1 MIISR
6 RHFYL
11 SMKLDAIVKTLR
23 PLETL
28 CLHDNNITGLTYDSR
43 MVEPGYAFIA
53 VRGEHSDGHEFV
65 ADAIMKGATAIVC
78 EDDVMVPRHVATIKV
93 ADSRVA
99 LAQLACAFHGSPS
112 SYLKMVGVTG
122 TNGKTTVSHLVRH
135 FFQYFEPEPGLI
147 GTVGYR
153 IGERNIPATRTTPEA
168 PELQAMLE
176 SMVEAELQH
185 AIMEVSSH
193 ALVQER
199 VYGIDF
205 DIGIFT
211 NLTQDH
217 LDYHGSLDHY
227 FEAKAK
233 LFTTLG
239 TGDKEGTVAI
249 LNSDDEHG
257 RILADKAL
265 PSAILNFGTRRL
277 PDGSAPDVFAER
289 IELSR
294 TGSAFHITTPWGAGE
309 VQLPLLGRFN
319 VSNALAA
326 LTAAGSAGVPFA
338 ELVERLR
345 TIPEV
350 PGRLERIP
358 SERGLVFV
366 DYAHTDDALRSVLQT
381 LRDVAADKK
390 ITVVF
395 GCGGN
400 RDTTKRAPMGQV
412 AARLA
417 DYAIITNDNPR
428 REDPA
433 IIAAEVAR
441 GFKGSE
447 HFEIVL
453 DREQAIATAVDQ
465 LGDDE
470 ILLIAGKG
478 HETYQEFSDT
488 IVPFD
493 DRRVARDLLERR
505 ESSR

>member
-11 SMKLDAIVKTLR
+11 SMKLDTIVKNLR

-28 CLHDNNITGLTYDSR
+28 CLHDNDITGLTYDSR
-43 MVEPGYAFIA
+43 MVEPGYAFVAI
-53 VRGEHSDGHEFV
+53 RGEHSDGHEYV
-65 ADAIMKGATAIVC
+65 SDAVMKGAIAVIC
-78 EDDVMVPRHVATIKV
+78 EEDVMVPRHVATVKV
-93 ADSRVA
+93 ASSRIA

-176 SMVEAELQH
+176 SMVEAELGH

-199 VYGIDF
+199 VHGIDF

-217 LDYHGSLDHY
+217 LDYHGTLKNY
-227 FEAKAK
+227 FHAKAK
-233 LFTTLG
+233 LFTMLG
-239 TGDKEGTVAI
+239 TGDKEGAVAI

-257 RILADKAL
+257 RILAEMAL
-265 PSAILNFGTRRL
+265 PAGKLTYGTRRL
-277 PDGSAPDVFAER
+277 PDGSVPDVYAKN

-294 TGSAFHITTPWGAGE
+294 VGSAFHITTPWGEGE

-326 LTAAGSAGVPFA
+326 LAAAGAAGVPFKD
-338 ELVERLR
+338 LVERLR
-345 TIPEV
+345 SIPEV

-366 DYAHTDDALRSVLQT
+366 DYAHTDDALRNVLET
-381 LRDVAADKK
+381 LRDVAADRK

-400 RDTTKRAPMGQV
+400 RDTTKR
-412 AARLA
+412 
-417 DYAIITNDNPR
+417 R
-428 REDPA
+428 REDPEA
-433 IIAAEVAR
+433 IAAEVAR
-441 GFKGSE
+441 GFKGGGA

-453 DREQAIATAVDQ
+453 DRQDAIAAAIEQ

-493 DRRVARDLLERR
+493 DRSVARELLEKREGRR
-505 ESSR
+505 